1 MLKNISLFFDRLGK
15 FWQEP
20 FNYPILRLSFV
31 LLVFQIVLILWF
43 YKNLPPQI
51 PLYFSRP
58 WGASWLAST
67 SSIFILPI
75 FTLLTIILNYS
86 LAFYYRPK
94 KDFVAKIL
102 VIFTPIIALFSVIAV
117 AQIISLSL

>member
-1 MLKNISLFFDRLGK
+1 MLKNISLFFERLDK
-15 FWQEP
+15 FWKEP

-43 YKNLPPQI
+43 IKNLPPQNSSLFFSSLG
-51 PLYFSRP
+51 PL
-58 WGASWLAST
+58 LAST